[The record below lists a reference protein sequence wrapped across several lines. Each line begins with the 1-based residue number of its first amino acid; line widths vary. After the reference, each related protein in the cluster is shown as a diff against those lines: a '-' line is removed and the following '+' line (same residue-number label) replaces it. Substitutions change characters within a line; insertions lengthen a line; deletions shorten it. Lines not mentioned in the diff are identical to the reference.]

1 MKQKLKAIWRILR
14 SKSYFYTVHIGDN
27 FISNHELGNQPKGG
41 LTAAARVDI
50 MFRELD
56 YLTQAVKLSLRDINH
71 RCRNPHFTDEQL

>member
-1 MKQKLKAIWRILR
+1 MKDKLKAIWRILR

-41 LTAAARVDI
+41 MPAAARVDI

-56 YLTQAVKLSLRDINH
+56 CLTQASKMSLKDINN
-71 RCRNPHFTDEQL
+71 RYRKSQFIEEEL